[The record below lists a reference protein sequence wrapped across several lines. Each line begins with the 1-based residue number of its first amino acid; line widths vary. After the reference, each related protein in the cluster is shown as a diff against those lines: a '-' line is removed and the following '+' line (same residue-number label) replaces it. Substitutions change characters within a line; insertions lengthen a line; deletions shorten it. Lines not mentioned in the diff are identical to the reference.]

1 MAHTR
6 RVFADVVGG
15 GALLAQKDILN
26 TRPNGA
32 RCLMRDTA
40 GGMQK
45 IPASR
50 ETHDVLIRGQS
61 EIF

>member
-1 MAHTR
+1 MRTQDACSQTLS
-6 RVFADVVGG
+6 GG

>member
-1 MAHTR
+1 M
-6 RVFADVVGG
+6 
-15 GALLAQKDILN
+15 AQKDILN